1 MKSQSQALAFFIFL
15 KNLFWLLAYPI
26 AMFKKLCL
34 VFFLL
39 PFAGGW
45 VHAQFVREYRVAA
58 KEGIE
63 KVSLNF
69 STYKSQTKVKRNAGV
84 DPVSIHG
91 HLLQANILPD
101 FRSSTVKNSVNASLV
116 HKNIESDNL
125 GKSITTK
132 LFSTSNGF
140 DHSWDVGLASGYA
153 YNLEFNLGM
162 GTADFDLAQLAI
174 STLKIKSASADV
186 SIHNSST
193 TSKLIGMDTL
203 LVTLNMGIVDLSQA
217 QQVQA
222 KKVIIE
228 VNYGEINLNYG
239 IGQTSKAQ
247 VIAAVGGGTI
257 YLKLPPESNPVKIRL
272 KTTPLC
278 RTSVPDYLRA
288 IGEDIF
294 VTKGYAASDP
304 RLLEFILDVGVGAI
318 TIE

>member
-1 MKSQSQALAFFIFL
+1 M
-15 KNLFWLLAYPI
+15 
-26 AMFKKLCL
+26 
-34 VFFLL
+34 
-39 PFAGGW
+39 
-45 VHAQFVREYRVAA
+45 
-58 KEGIE
+58 
-63 KVSLNF
+63 
-69 STYKSQTKVKRNAGV
+69 

-101 FRSSTVKNSVNASLV
+101 FRSSSLKNGLTASLV

-132 LFSTSNGF
+132 LFSSSNGF
-140 DHSWDVGLASGYA
+140 DHTWDVGLSSGYR
-153 YNLEFNLGM
+153 YDLEFNLGM
-162 GTADFDLAQLAI
+162 GTADFDLSQLAI

-193 TSKLIGMDTL
+193 SPNLIGMDTL

-217 QQVQA
+217 QQTQA
-222 KKVIIE
+222 KKIIIE

-239 IGQTSKAQ
+239 LGQTSKGQ

-257 YLKLPPESNPVKIRL
+257 YLKLPPVSNPVKIRM

-278 RTSVPDYLRA
+278 RTSVPEHLRA
-288 IGEDIF
+288 IGEDVY

-304 RLLEFILDVGVGAI
+304 RLLEFVLDVGVGSI

>member
-15 KNLFWLLAYPI
+15 KNLFRPLAYPI

-34 VFFLL
+34 VFCLL
-39 PFAGGW
+39 PLAVGW
-45 VHAQFVREYRVAA
+45 VHAQFVREYRVPS

-63 KVSLNF
+63 EVNLNF
-69 STYKSQTKVKRNAGV
+69 STYKSQTQVKRTAGS
-84 DPVSIHG
+84 DPISIHG

-101 FRSSTVKNSVNASLV
+101 FKSTTSKNGVTANLV

-132 LFSTSNGF
+132 LFSTSDGF
-140 DHSWDVGLASGYA
+140 DHTWDVALTSGYA

-162 GTADFDLAQLAI
+162 GTADFDLAQLAV

-193 TSKLIGMDTL
+193 APNLVGMDTL
-203 LVTLNMGIVDLSQA
+203 LVTINMGMVDLSQA
-217 QQVQA
+217 QQTQA
-222 KKVIIE
+222 KKVILE
-228 VNYGEINLNYG
+228 VNYGEIKLNYG
-239 IGQTSKAQ
+239 FGNTSKGQ

-257 YLKLPPESNPVKIRL
+257 YLKLPPESNPVRIRM

-278 RTSVPDYLRA
+278 RTSVPEYLRA
-288 IGEDIF
+288 LGDNVF
-294 VTKGYAASDP
+294 VTKGYSAADP
-304 RLLEFILDVGVGAI
+304 RLLDFILDVGVGSI

>member
-1 MKSQSQALAFFIFL
+1 
-15 KNLFWLLAYPI
+15 
-26 AMFKKLCL
+26 
-34 VFFLL
+34 
-39 PFAGGW
+39 
-45 VHAQFVREYRVAA
+45 VHAQFVREYRVPAND
-58 KEGIE
+58 GIE
-63 KVSLNF
+63 KVNLNF
-69 STYKSQTKVKRNAGV
+69 STYKSETQVKRNAGM
-84 DPVSIHG
+84 DPLIIHG

-101 FRSSTVKNSVNASLV
+101 FRSTTSKNGVTASLV

-125 GKSITTK
+125 GKSITSK
-132 LFSTSNGF
+132 LFSTTNGF
-140 DHSWDVGLASGYA
+140 DHTWDVGLGSPYA

-174 STLKIKSASADV
+174 ASLKIKSASADV

-193 TSKLIGMDTL
+193 SPNLIGMDTL

-217 QQVQA
+217 QQTQA
-222 KKVIIE
+222 KKIIIE

-239 IGQTSKAQ
+239 LGQTSKGQ

-257 YLKLPPESNPVKIRL
+257 YLKLPPVSNPVKIRM

-278 RTSVPDYLRA
+278 RTSIPEYLRA
-288 IGEDIF
+288 IGEDVY

-304 RLLEFILDVGVGAI
+304 RLLEFVLDVGVGSI

>member
-1 MKSQSQALAFFIFL
+1 
-15 KNLFWLLAYPI
+15 
-26 AMFKKLCL
+26 MFKKLCL

-39 PFAGGW
+39 PIAGSW

-63 KVSLNF
+63 TVSLKF
-69 STYKSQTKVKRNAGV
+69 STYKSQTQVKKSSGM
-84 DPVSIHG
+84 DPISIHG

-101 FRSSTVKNSVNASLV
+101 FRSSTLKNAVTASLV

-140 DHSWDVGLASGYA
+140 DHTWDVGLTSGYA
-153 YNLEFNLGM
+153 YDLEFNLGM

-174 STLKIKSASADV
+174 SMLKIKSASADV

-193 TSKLIGMDTL
+193 ASNLTGMDTL
-203 LVTLNMGIVDLSQA
+203 LVTLNMGIVDLRQM

-239 IGQTSKAQ
+239 LSQTSKGQ
-247 VIAAVGGGTI
+247 VIAAVGGGSI
-257 YLKLPPESNPVKIRL
+257 YLKLPPESNPVKIRMR
-272 KTTPLC
+272 TTPLC
-278 RTSVPDYLRA
+278 RISVPDFLRA
-288 IGEDIF
+288 IGEDVF

-304 RLLEFILDVGVGAI
+304 RLLEFILDVGVGAL

>member
-1 MKSQSQALAFFIFL
+1 
-15 KNLFWLLAYPI
+15 
-26 AMFKKLCL
+26 MFKKLCL

-39 PFAGGW
+39 PLAGSW

-63 KVSLNF
+63 TVSLNF
-69 STYKSQTKVKRNAGV
+69 STYKSQTQVKRSVGM

-101 FRSSTVKNSVNASLV
+101 FQSASLKNGLTASLV

-132 LFSTSNGF
+132 LFSASNGF
-140 DHSWDVGLASGYA
+140 DHTWDVGLSSSYR
-153 YNLEFNLGM
+153 YDLEFNLGM

-186 SIHNSST
+186 SVHNSSKA
-193 TSKLIGMDTL
+193 SNLIGMDTL

-239 IGQTSKAQ
+239 LGQTSKGQ
-247 VIAAVGGGTI
+247 VIAAVGGGSI
-257 YLKLPPESNPVKIRL
+257 YLKLPPESNPVKIRMI
-272 KTTPLC
+272 TTPLC

-288 IGEDIF
+288 IGEDVF

-304 RLLEFILDVGVGAI
+304 RLLEFILDVGVGAL

>member
-1 MKSQSQALAFFIFL
+1 V
-15 KNLFWLLAYPI
+15 N
-26 AMFKKLCL
+26 
-34 VFFLL
+34 
-39 PFAGGW
+39 
-45 VHAQFVREYRVAA
+45 
-58 KEGIE
+58 
-63 KVSLNF
+63 LNF
-69 STYKSQTKVKRNAGV
+69 STYKSETQVKRNAGM
-84 DPVSIHG
+84 DPLTIHG

-101 FRSSTVKNSVNASLV
+101 FRSTTSKNGVTASLV

-125 GKSITTK
+125 GKSITSK
-132 LFSTSNGF
+132 LFSTTNGF
-140 DHSWDVGLASGYA
+140 DHTWDVGLVSPYA

-174 STLKIKSASADV
+174 ASLKIKSASADI

-193 TSKLIGMDTL
+193 SPNLIGMDTL

-217 QQVQA
+217 QQTQA
-222 KKVIIE
+222 KKIIIE

-239 IGQTSKAQ
+239 LGQTSKGQ

-257 YLKLPPESNPVKIRL
+257 YLKLPPVSNPVKIRM

-278 RTSVPDYLRA
+278 RTSIPEYLRA
-288 IGEDIF
+288 IGEDVY

-304 RLLEFILDVGVGAI
+304 RLLEFVLDVGVGSI